1 MVKNITALERLDQK
15 ELLWYGM
22 APRKKSIALNM
33 TADLYIE
40 VLLWIGLAQEG
51 KAMVQSTSMLWSDLI
66 PKKSALDLYDY

>member
-40 VLLWIGLAQEG
+40 VLL
-51 KAMVQSTSMLWSDLI
+51 
-66 PKKSALDLYDY
+66 